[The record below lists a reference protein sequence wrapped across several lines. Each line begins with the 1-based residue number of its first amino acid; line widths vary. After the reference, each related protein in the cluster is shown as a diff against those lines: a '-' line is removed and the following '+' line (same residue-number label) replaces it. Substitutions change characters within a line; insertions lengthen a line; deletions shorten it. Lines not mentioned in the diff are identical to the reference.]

1 MPAIGVTTG
10 VPSAAVMSWPW
21 WVWPGRPTPKRAS
34 GPPNVYG
41 PWTGKSFEPVAVV
54 TAAGAAGTG
63 VGVGVALGV
72 GATTLKGAR

>member
-34 GPPNVYG
+34 GPPKLYG
-41 PWTGKSFEPVAVV
+41 PWTGKIFEAAVER
-54 TAAGAAGTG
+54 ARPGPGSAWGGR
-63 VGVGVALGV
+63 
-72 GATTLKGAR
+72 GATTLSGAR